1 MPLPQEP
8 AQGFFLL
15 VVCCQVKR
23 PRERDPSTDGR
34 NADAF
39 SIFFLCLSQ
48 VFVEL
53 RSSPL
58 PQVFFFFVFRHPLRD

>member
-1 MPLPQEP
+1 MQKLEREKCLFRKSRVQV
-8 AQGFFLL
+8 FFLL

-23 PRERDPSTDGR
+23 PRDPSTDEDGR

-39 SIFFLCLSQ
+39 SFFFVFVR

-53 RSSPL
+53 RSSPTL
-58 PQVFFFFVFRHPLRD
+58 Q